1 MADKDAGH
9 RDPAAEMARLWGL
22 LEDGTKGMAILNGE
36 ILRLRAE
43 LAALDYE
50 LTATPRGLTVME
62 ALLDER
68 RWIEREDG
76 LKAERDAARADA
88 EKAWVLATRAYAML
102 GATSYRPHRRSGL
115 PITSRPS
122 ARRRRRDVE
131 KIAAAQA
138 GLGG

>member
-102 GATSYRPHRRSGL
+102 GANIVQTSPAVWLADYEQAKR
-115 PITSRPS
+115 
-122 ARRRRRDVE
+122 E
-131 KIAAAQA
+131 KEET
-138 GLGG
+138 GC